1 MTNME
6 HAEVNSSPQREAK
19 GPRRI
24 QFTNEGD
31 GSSTLT
37 KLAIKPPG
45 LMWKGKPAISTSQLL
60 RERDKMIMRKR
71 GSKDKEPVN

>member
-1 MTNME
+1 MLCLQIGWKNGCRPG
-6 HAEVNSSPQREAK
+6 N
-19 GPRRI
+19 
-24 QFTNEGD
+24 
-31 GSSTLT
+31 

-60 RERDKMIMRKR
+60 RERDKMMMRKR